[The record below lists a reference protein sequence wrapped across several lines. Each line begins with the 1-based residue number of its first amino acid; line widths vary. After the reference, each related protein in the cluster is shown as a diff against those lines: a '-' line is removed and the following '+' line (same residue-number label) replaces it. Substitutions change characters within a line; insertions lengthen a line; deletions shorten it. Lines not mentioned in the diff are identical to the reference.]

1 LQAYIM
7 YPLIVAITCPFIAGL
22 LLVLYRLSKVTPKAP
37 DDSDAD
43 DDESEFSQEIEET
56 IAQYIK
62 EQEDQFY
69 DKLYSDINVYRE
81 KMYLI
86 EERQAAAAAAAEAES
101 QPRRRRNSL

>member
-1 LQAYIM
+1 M
-7 YPLIVAITCPFIAGL
+7 HPLIVAITCPFIAGL

-37 DDSDAD
+37 DDSDE

-56 IAQYIK
+56 IVQYIK

-69 DKLYSDINVYRE
+69 DKLYHDINVYRE

-86 EERQAAAAAAAEAES
+86 EERQAAADATAEAQP

>member
-1 LQAYIM
+1 M

-22 LLVLYRLSKVTPKAP
+22 LLVLYRLSKVTPKAL
-37 DDSDAD
+37 DDSDPDA

-69 DKLYSDINVYRE
+69 DKLYRDINVYRK

-86 EERQAAAAAAAEAES
+86 EERQADATAEAGPK
-101 QPRRRRNSL
+101 QRRRRNSL